1 MHVFVSNARARAP
14 PYREIRNRRRRARG
28 DSSSVQLRCT
38 PSQQIGSTMG
48 GWSTAILS
56 PLYCLL
62 VLLVAAMLSSG
73 GAPANNLSP
82 TGEPGGVDEL
92 SAALKFTLDLSL
104 SKSQED
110 AVVRCIP

>member
-1 MHVFVSNARARAP
+1 
-14 PYREIRNRRRRARG
+14 
-28 DSSSVQLRCT
+28 
-38 PSQQIGSTMG
+38 MG

-110 AVVRCIP
+110 AVVRCNP